1 MADRTRPHFRAGVGL
16 VVLRAGALEQ
26 VRAGRERDGGAP
38 PAQVDRSDDPNG
50 SSGSPAGGPAVTT
63 SELEVMAFE
72 RCDHHG
78 SWQLPQG
85 GIDPGERDV
94 DAAWREL
101 AEETGLS
108 PDTVRLVDATPG
120 WIAQAYDAPS
130 DGRLGQVHRWFV
142 FEAVDDGVAPTVDQH
157 EFGAWR
163 WQSFESLVEEVV
175 AFRRP
180 AYRQLGRWLRDGVDG
195 AGDGGPADGP
205 RTSER
210 RA

>member
-16 VVLRAGALEQ
+16 VVVRSGALER
-26 VRAGRERDGGAP
+26 VRGGHDGHRGRSDDTAVR
-38 PAQVDRSDDPNG
+38 RDDPNG
-50 SSGSPAGGPAVTT
+50 SMRAIAGDALDAAAPI
-63 SELEVMAFE
+63 EVMAFE
-72 RCDHHG
+72 RCDHPG

-101 AEETGLS
+101 AEETGLA
-108 PDTVRLVDATPG
+108 PDTVRLVDASPG

-142 FEAVDDGVAPTVDQH
+142 FEVVDEDVTPTVDQH
-157 EFGAWR
+157 EFGDWR
-163 WQSFESLVEEVV
+163 WMVFDTLVEEVV

-195 AGDGGPADGP
+195 DGGNAD
-205 RTSER
+205 RSVSSER